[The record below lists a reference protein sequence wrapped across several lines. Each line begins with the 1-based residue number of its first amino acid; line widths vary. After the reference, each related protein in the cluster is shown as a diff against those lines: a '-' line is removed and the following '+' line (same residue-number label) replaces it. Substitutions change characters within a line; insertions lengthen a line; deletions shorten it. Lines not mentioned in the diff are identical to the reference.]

1 MEKYKKSLGKKW
13 SRSLMVGGRL
23 REVVA
28 HGEVRLHSHTTNG
41 LSTTATSLQRP
52 FYFVPADSP
61 YIDSYLNLSTTATAT
76 KTCPQLPK

>member
-1 MEKYKKSLGKKW
+1 
-13 SRSLMVGGRL
+13 MVGGRL

-28 HGEVRLHSHTTNG
+28 HGHTTNG

-61 YIDSYLNLSTTATAT
+61 CIDSHLNLSTTATAT
-76 KTCPQLPK
+76 KTRPQLPK